1 MVYLACV
8 VMVAPIIRS
17 TYGNTSIYAYTSIYV
32 VCGPEIYAFRTTLLM
47 QHVWR
52 VCHSQLVMCHAACAV
67 VDAVVLICAP
77 IIRSRG
83 RR

>member
-32 VCGPEIYAFRTTLLM
+32 VYGPEIYAFRTTLLM
-47 QHVWR
+47 SSRDV
-52 VCHSQLVMCHAACAV
+52 ADV
-67 VDAVVLICAP
+67 VFCVLL
-77 IIRSRG
+77 G
-83 RR
+83 LDLLE